1 MWHVLVSSASGDLV
15 ESLRRAEPDGA
26 VVLSSRGVD
35 DTLERLGRS
44 ARVDAVVTDD
54 QDVESAIREEVP
66 GSLPVLVLAAE
77 TGPEEA
83 WRALGALLAGAAAP

>member
-26 VVLSSRGVD
+26 VVLSARGVD
-35 DTLERLGRS
+35 ETLERLGRS

-54 QDVESAIREEVP
+54 PDVEAAIREEVP
-66 GSLPVLVLAAE
+66 GSLPVLVVTGE

-83 WRALGALLAGAAAP
+83 WRALEALLGGGEAP